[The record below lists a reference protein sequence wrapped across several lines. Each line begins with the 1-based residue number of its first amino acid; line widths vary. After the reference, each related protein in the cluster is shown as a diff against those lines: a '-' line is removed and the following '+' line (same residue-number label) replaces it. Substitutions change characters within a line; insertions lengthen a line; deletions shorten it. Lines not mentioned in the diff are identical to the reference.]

1 MRTHRRGSTGPFG
14 RRSSHLGYDGDRGWL
29 TSGLACRSNWCT
41 RFKSPGLKSQQVY
54 RCTAQTG
61 WTAYLGVVYRERIGG
76 KSRFFAVPGVA
87 ALRYKYLSFTGP
99 RLAALGPLVYECSYE
114 GQLQATRYRTEG
126 RSQNLMVVMVA
137 TQGYEVGPEI
147 RVTTGELIDVTLFS
161 IQSRACLSSPHRTPR
176 GLQLASGCLAL
187 VFETV

>member
-61 WTAYLGVVYRERIGG
+61 WTAYLGVVYRERVGG
-76 KSRFFAVPGVA
+76 KSRFSLCP
-87 ALRYKYLSFTGP
+87 ALRRFATNTSASSVPVWLPWVRSYTSARMKVNYKQQGTGQKADRKTP
-99 RLAALGPLVYECSYE
+99 WSLWLRPKDTGSGPKSE
-114 GQLQATRYRTEG
+114 
-126 RSQNLMVVMVA
+126 
-137 TQGYEVGPEI
+137 
-147 RVTTGELIDVTLFS
+147 
-161 IQSRACLSSPHRTPR
+161 
-176 GLQLASGCLAL
+176 
-187 VFETV
+187 